1 MNFAIII
8 INRHLFVNLLL
19 VMKYHCYIIQPL
31 QSCEIWI
38 PSPMSNFFAES
49 PKLYKRWQGCSF
61 NHIWKEGQTQF
72 HLLQILEPISQEGLT
87 QFLILLCNCLNPHHT
102 PGESDQELCFSGRR
116 IRLEDQNML
125 RNVYQWS
132 KKKDEV
138 LIEIWNDRWQDPR
151 ADRHEVLKE
160 TDEPAQR
167 SHPGENI
174 VIKHLIMIIININ
187 W

>member
-8 INRHLFVNLLL
+8 INHHVFVNLLL

-31 QSCEIWI
+31 QTCEIWI

-61 NHIWKEGQTQF
+61 NHIWKESQTQF
-72 HLLQILEPISQEGLT
+72 YFVCKFLNLYHRKAQPNFLYFLQL
-87 QFLILLCNCLNPHHT
+87 LNPHHT

-116 IRLEDQNML
+116 IRWEDQNML

-174 VIKHLIMIIININ
+174 VIKHLIIIIININ